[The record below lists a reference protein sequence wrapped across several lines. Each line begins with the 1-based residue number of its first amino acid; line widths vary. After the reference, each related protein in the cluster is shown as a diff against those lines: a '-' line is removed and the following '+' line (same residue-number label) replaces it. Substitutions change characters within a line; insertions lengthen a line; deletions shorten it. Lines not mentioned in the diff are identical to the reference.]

1 MSKFLSWVLHT
12 RLGYITYMIIFCIG
26 GVFVFHLFHPLSLG
40 IWIFAIVN
48 TTLVTL
54 YGLFIEKKNFR
65 NKKKKKKK
73 YIWKRHKKNISLY
86 QQKG

>member
-1 MSKFLSWVLHT
+1 
-12 RLGYITYMIIFCIG
+12 MIIFSIG

-40 IWIFAIVN
+40 MWIFAIVN

-65 NKKKKKKK
+65 NKTKKKKK